1 MLTVIGLKRWLFKM
15 KKLPFIIFS
24 LISGYLLLL
33 ALFLETAFSPLPF
46 GALALLAFVFAGLA
60 CGKLFL
66 QSGNKKLRFF
76 SPFSYAFAWLA
87 VFVLISG
94 FMVMTI
100 QNYVAFKRAENLISQ
115 VDAYYHQHGSY
126 PAALEEISKAEGASV
141 SSTFPALSHRPFG
154 YNWMKEGLGKQS
166 KEHYQLAFE
175 SYFGT
180 AYVFDSKSDTWSNV
194 ASIRELA
201 HENIFALK
209 PSAFPSLLGIGFLGR
224 KANNN

>member
-1 MLTVIGLKRWLFKM
+1 MTANWKM
-15 KKLPFIIFS
+15 KKIPFIIIS
-24 LISGYLLLL
+24 LFSGYLLLL

-46 GALALLAFVFAGLA
+46 GALALVAFVFAGLA

-66 QSGNKKLRFF
+66 QSGSKKLRFF
-76 SPFSYAFAWLA
+76 SPFCYAFAWRA
-87 VFVLISG
+87 VFGLISG

-100 QNYVAFKRAENLISQ
+100 QNYVAFKRAEKLITQ

-126 PAALEEISKAEGASV
+126 PAALEEISETEGASV
-141 SSTFPALSHRPFG
+141 SSTFPALSHRPFA
-154 YNWMKEGLGKQS
+154 YQWVKEGVGKQS
-166 KEHYQLAFE
+166 EEHYQLAFE

-180 AYVFDSKSDTWSNV
+180 AYVFDSKADAWTNV
-194 ASIRELA
+194 ASVREQA

-209 PSAFPSLLGIGFLGR
+209 PTAFPSLLGIGFLGR